1 NTRLGQAVERT
12 LSLATNV
19 ITVGLAIQAALVR
32 QEKIQEATLRTREFL
47 GNVIVANAETIKRH
61 TQEIGDLYNNPVIA
75 TEKLEQAH
83 NELMQAM
90 DIAER
95 IKQQGIDSARAN
107 IARLGQLS
115 ADLQRRVSGL
125 AETGEVELLSAEA

>member
-1 NTRLGQAVERT
+1 
-12 LSLATNV
+12 
-19 ITVGLAIQAALVR
+19 
-32 QEKIQEATLRTREFL
+32 
-47 GNVIVANAETIKRH
+47 
-61 TQEIGDLYNNPVIA
+61 
-75 TEKLEQAH
+75 
-83 NELMQAM
+83 M